1 MRSRNSRSSQST
13 SLVENRKRN
22 KETLSKLPTY
32 EEKPIPTRVPI
43 TSFGEIIDPR
53 LALTQCKSGFSFVVD
68 THKFRQRVIGYARRL
83 GIEVRTAKNGTGR
96 FDIWRI

>member
-1 MRSRNSRSSQST
+1 M
-13 SLVENRKRN
+13 
-22 KETLSKLPTY
+22 SKLPAY
-32 EEKPIPTRVPI
+32 SNKPMPIRVPI

-83 GIEVRTAKNGTGR
+83 GIEVKTAKNGTGR